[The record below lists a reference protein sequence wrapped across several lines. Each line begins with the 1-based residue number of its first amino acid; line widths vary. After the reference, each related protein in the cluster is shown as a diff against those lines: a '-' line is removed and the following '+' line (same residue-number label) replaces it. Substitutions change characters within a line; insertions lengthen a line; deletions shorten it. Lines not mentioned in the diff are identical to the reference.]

1 MPPAGRPGGGGTGRV
16 IVPRSGGFPI
26 GPVKLMP
33 FGDSI
38 TEGDFNGGYRGA
50 LATWAAGNPG
60 GYSFSFVGPY
70 NWASLP
76 AGYQNYA
83 GGPGSKVEDLQN
95 GGGAS
100 SLDPVATVLAASTPD
115 LIVLMIGINN
125 LFSEDASTVSPK
137 IASLLAA
144 LRPRR
149 TVLQT
154 VLDNQDSSVHT
165 QVVALYDAYT
175 ALGVYNGTNYQDATH
190 PNATGYALFEP
201 GLHAPILSA
210 LALS

>member
-1 MPPAGRPGGGGTGRV
+1 
-16 IVPRSGGFPI
+16 
-26 GPVKLMP
+26 MP

-165 QVVALYDAYT
+165 QVVALNALLPGVVSTENGAGGRVVLYDAYT